1 MGLLLAVAI
10 LPGLYLLRMVYN
22 LDKIEKEPLD
32 LLRKLFFG
40 GVIALFPVIICENLA
55 GSITNLLFTP
65 KTTLYN
71 VVEFFLG
78 VALVEEG
85 FKYYF
90 LKKYTWNHP
99 AFDYRFDA
107 VVYAVCVS
115 MGFAVIENIFYVME
129 HGLEVG
135 IMRAFTSIPGHGMFA
150 IYMGLYYG
158 LAKLYAK
165 RGYLNRVQG
174 ELRKALWVPVLLHG
188 FYDFCLA
195 DGAEMVGVFFVFI
208 SIMYYR
214 TYSRLKQFAR
224 EDERLV

>member
-40 GVIALFPVIICENLA
+40 GVIALFPVIFCENLA
-55 GSITNLLFTP
+55 GSIISMLFTP

-71 VVEFFLG
+71 AVEFFLG

-90 LKKYTWNHP
+90 LKKYTWKHP

-115 MGFAVIENIFYVME
+115 MGFAVIENIFYVLE

-158 LAKLYAK
+158 LAKLYEK
-165 RGYLNRVQG
+165 RGYWNRVQG

-195 DGAEMVGVFFVFI
+195 DDAEMVGVFFLFI

-214 TYSRLKQFAR
+214 TYSNLKKFAR
-224 EDERLV
+224 EDERLS

>member
-40 GVIALFPVIICENLA
+40 GVIALFPVIFCENLA
-55 GSITNLLFTP
+55 GSIISMLFTP

-71 VVEFFLG
+71 AVEFFLG

-90 LKKYTWNHP
+90 LKKYTWKHP

-115 MGFAVIENIFYVME
+115 MGFAVIENIFYVLE

-158 LAKLYAK
+158 LAKLYEK
-165 RGYLNRVQG
+165 RGYWNRVQG

-195 DGAEMVGVFFVFI
+195 DDAEMVGVFFLFI

-214 TYSRLKQFAR
+214 TYSNLKKFAR

>member
-10 LPGLYLLRMVYN
+10 LPGLYLIKRVYD
-22 LDKIEKEPLD
+22 LDKIEKEPAD
-32 LLRKLFFG
+32 LLRRLFFW
-40 GVIALFPVIICENLA
+40 GVMSLLPVVVCESFA
-55 GSITNLLFTP
+55 GDLLKVLFTP
-65 KTTLYN
+65 KTTTYN

-78 VALVEEG
+78 VALIEEG
-85 FKYYF
+85 FKYLM

-115 MGFAVIENIFYVME
+115 MGFAVIENVLYVFE

-150 IYMGLYYG
+150 IYMGFYYG
-158 LAKLYAK
+158 LAKLYEK
-165 RGYLNRVQG
+165 RGQYGNVNG
-174 ELRKALWVPVLLHG
+174 ALRKALWIPVLLHG

-195 DGAEMVGVFFVFI
+195 DGAEMVGVFFLFI

-214 TYSRLKQFAR
+214 TYKALQQFSR
-224 EDERLV
+224 EDEAL